1 MCQNDV
7 QYVLDG
13 GEILHIIPLQRCT
26 TLAMIMKTC
35 ADHINKR
42 YGQSPMIAFDGYPE
56 PSTKD
61 LEHLKRGSKTSYP
74 TVEFTPETQLLSKK
88 ENFLAD
94 IDNKKRFVAYL
105 GLFLKQNSC
114 TVCH

>member
-1 MCQNDV
+1 
-7 QYVLDG
+7 
-13 GEILHIIPLQRCT
+13 
-26 TLAMIMKTC
+26 MIMKTC

-88 ENFLAD
+88 ENFLAN